1 MFETAALAA
10 RGAWGLWHSGAAGGS
25 LFQGEARRASQEA
38 GGSGT
43 VELALQLTFKPRSR
57 EWIKVC

>member
-25 LFQGEARRASQEA
+25 LFQGDARRVSQEA

-43 VELALQLTFKPRSR
+43 PWSLLFSSPSNPDLMNG
-57 EWIKVC
+57 